1 MAKFRAS
8 FIPLVIVMLMLVGAA
23 CGSDDGDTNAGN
35 TAQEEQEE
43 PEEETEEESTPEET
57 GPPTI
62 VATEFAFELPETLPA
77 GETTFQFENA
87 GEQRHIAVWVELL
100 EGKTLTDVN
109 NFIAE
114 SGVSGRPPSWVR
126 PVRAEGFAKPG
137 ETTEFKGEFT
147 PGTYAVLCFI
157 RDKETKKTH
166 AELGMTAEVTF
177 E

>member
-1 MAKFRAS
+1 MAKFRTRL
-8 FIPLVIVMLMLVGAA
+8 IPLVLVLLMLVGAG
-23 CGSDDGDTNAGN
+23 CGSDDGDTDTGDA
-35 TAQEEQEE
+35 AQEAGEQEA
-43 PEEETEEESTPEET
+43 EEEPTPEES

-62 VATEFAFELPETLPA
+62 VATEFAFELPDTLPA

-87 GEQRHIAVWVELL
+87 GKQRHIAVWVELL

-137 ETTEFKGEFT
+137 ETTEFTGKFT
-147 PGTYAVLCFI
+147 PGTYAALCFI
-157 RDKETKKTH
+157 RDKESKKTH